1 MTLGR
6 KKGDHDAKRIEI
18 AEAACRV
25 FLRLGLERT
34 SLADIARE
42 IGNTTGVLRHYFSD
56 KDELLLYA
64 KNLVFDRSF
73 EKATSAAARFS
84 GLEMLRAMALELL
97 PTTPESIDRYRLLTM
112 FNGSAIGDARLMRL
126 QDKRNTMHWRQLVD
140 LMTALQRERILPKNL
155 NVRLEA
161 AGILALVDGLA
172 DQAVMRRSPW
182 SREQLSV
189 LMNRYIDNLCA
200 AKR

>member
-1 MTLGR
+1 MARGR
-6 KKGDHDAKRIEI
+6 KRGDHEAKREEI

-56 KDELLLYA
+56 KEELLLAA

-73 EKATSAAARFS
+73 EKATSAAARCI
-84 GLEMLRAMALELL
+84 GLDMLRAMAIDLL
-97 PTTPESIDRYRLLTM
+97 PTTQESIDRYRLLAM
-112 FNGSAIGDARLMRL
+112 FNGSAIGDVRLMRI
-126 QDKRNTMHWRQLVD
+126 QDKRNAMHCHQLAE
-140 LMTALQRERILPKNL
+140 LMVRLQRDGMLPKDL
-155 NVRLEA
+155 NPQLEA

-172 DQAVMRRSPW
+172 DQVVMSKNSW
-182 SREQLSV
+182 SRKQLNALV
-189 LMNRYIDNLCA
+189 NRYIDSLCA
-200 AKR
+200 RH